1 MPWQRPRTDKGA
13 ITVDNNIITY
23 RGASFLYQPT
33 PAETIF
39 TPEDFTD
46 EHKMIAKT
54 AKRFLESKV
63 RPANEEIESQDFAL
77 VKKLLHQAG
86 ELGLLAHSIPEK
98 YGGLGLDKISKGLVG
113 EALGPA
119 GGYGVAHSN
128 HTCIA
133 TLPITYFGTEEQK
146 QKYLPKLASGEY
158 IGAYCLTEPNAGS
171 DALAAQTTAKL
182 SDSGSHFLLN
192 GTKMFITNAAFSD
205 TFIVYAKVDGKH
217 FTAFIVEKDFPGL
230 SLGAEEQKM
239 GIKGSSTRAV
249 IFEDCAVPAE
259 NVLGEIG
266 KGHIIALNVLN
277 LGRYNLG
284 SATMG
289 AAKYG
294 LELALKYTKER
305 RQFGKAIAD
314 FTATQEK
321 VADMAIRI
329 YASESLQYRTA
340 GYLEEALG
348 DLYDLEDAGLTAK
361 RMMEYATECAVCK
374 VYGSETLDYIADEA
388 LQLHGGYGFIKEY
401 KVEQMYRDSRINRIF
416 EGTNE
421 VNRLLIPG
429 NLLKAFEKGQIELEK
444 LIKQAVAEIRT
455 PEVES
460 IGVISREI
468 EAVQAMRRVFLL
480 CTGLALKSYG
490 QSISEEQEVLMKL
503 ADIALYLYAAESAV
517 SRTAKAV
524 KRDGEER
531 HALKVDLTKALID
544 DSLLDVE
551 MAARKMIQA
560 TVSEKTVHDYV
571 LMVTGELSRLQRSCS
586 IQTKRGIARKMLEA
600 EQYIS

>member
-1 MPWQRPRTDKGA
+1 MDQHT
-13 ITVDNNIITY
+13 ITY
-23 RGASFLYQPT
+23 QGASFLHNKT
-33 PAETIF
+33 EAATVF

-54 AKRFLESKV
+54 ARRFLEHEV
-63 RPANEEIESQDFAL
+63 RPHNEEIESQDFAL
-77 VKKLLHQAG
+77 VKTLLGKAG

-133 TLPITYFGTEEQK
+133 TLPITYFGTEQQK
-146 QKYLPKLASGEY
+146 QKYLPKLASGEW
-158 IGAYCLTEPNAGS
+158 IGAYCLTEPGAGS

-182 SDSGSHFLLN
+182 NAAGTHYLLN
-192 GTKMFITNAAFSD
+192 GTKMFITNAVFSD
-205 TFIVYAKVDGKH
+205 TFIVYAKIDGLH
-217 FTAFIVEKDFPGL
+217 FSTFIVEKDFPGL

-249 IFEDCAVPAE
+249 IFEDCEVPVE
-259 NVLGEIG
+259 NLLGEIG
-266 KGHIIALNVLN
+266 KGHVIALNVLN

-294 LELALKYTKER
+294 LELALNYTKER
-305 RQFGKAIAD
+305 RQFGKTIAE

-321 VADMAIRI
+321 IADMALRI
-329 YASESLQYRTA
+329 YASEALQYRTA
-340 GYLEEALG
+340 GYLENALG
-348 DLYDLEDAGLTAK
+348 GLYEAEDKTLVAK
-361 RMMEYATECAVCK
+361 AMMEYAAECAVCK
-374 VYGSETLDYIADEA
+374 VYGSETLDFVADEA

-429 NLLKAFEKGQIELEK
+429 NLLKAAAKGQIPLDERIGQALAG
-444 LIKQAVAEIRT
+444 IKSPKIED
-455 PEVES
+455 
-460 IGVISREI
+460 IGVIAREI
-468 EAVQAMRRVFLL
+468 EAVQAIRRVFLV
-480 CTGLALKSYG
+480 CAGLAFKTHG
-490 QSISEEQEVLMKL
+490 AAIGNEQEILMKL
-503 ADIALYLYAAESAV
+503 ADIGITLYAAESAV
-517 SRTAKAV
+517 MRTAKAV
-524 KRDGEER
+524 DQNGEQQE
-531 HALKVDLTKALID
+531 AVKVELAKALVD
-544 DSLLDVE
+544 DALLTVE
-551 MAARKMIQA
+551 VAARKLLQGTAKDKEI
-560 TVSEKTVHDYV
+560 HDKV
-571 LMVTGELSRLQRSCS
+571 LMITAELSRLQRGGT
-586 IQTKRGIARKMLEA
+586 IQAKRVIAQKMLDA
-600 EQYIS
+600 GHYIT